1 MPTFTQ
7 ARETEVIE
15 SNISSDDQTEQI
27 SIQVIQILLTVKD
40 TNFKSNRVSLEKEWY
55 HQLFPIIPN
64 VSTNVQ
70 FTLLLSPAVMISN
83 NIKQIRQ
90 HGSHKYRNLYQFHMV
105 QDLYKLRN
113 TPVNFAQIIE
123 MCILRQES

>member
-40 TNFKSNRVSLEKEWY
+40 TNFKSIKPSESWERVIS
-55 HQLFPIIPN
+55 PI
-64 VSTNVQ
+64 VSNYSKCVHKC
-70 FTLLLSPAVMISN
+70 AVYTSTFACSDD
-83 NIKQIRQ
+83 IK
-90 HGSHKYRNLYQFHMV
+90 
-105 QDLYKLRN
+105 
-113 TPVNFAQIIE
+113 
-123 MCILRQES
+123 